1 MKKLLIASFA
11 ALVLTG
17 CGNASAPGSTLK
29 EAVANEAAI
38 RNAKMKAVLVYADW
52 CSSCKVLDPAIM
64 KARDL
69 SPMPGVEFVV
79 LDYTDKNEANFYAQ
93 AEAAGIEPAIRT
105 YLDGTVKTGL
115 LLLVDLDDGKVI
127 QKITKA
133 DTAPAILSK
142 IKDAITDS

>member
-1 MKKLLIASFA
+1 MKKLLIASFT
-11 ALVLTG
+11 ALLLTG

-29 EAVANEAAI
+29 EAVADSEAI

-79 LDYTDKNEANFYAQ
+79 LDYTEKN
-93 AEAAGIEPAIRT
+93 
-105 YLDGTVKTGL
+105 
-115 LLLVDLDDGKVI
+115 
-127 QKITKA
+127 
-133 DTAPAILSK
+133 
-142 IKDAITDS
+142 

>member
-1 MKKLLIASFA
+1 MKKLLIASFT
-11 ALVLTG
+11 ALLLTG

-29 EAVANEAAI
+29 EAVADSEAI

-79 LDYTDKNEANFYAQ
+79 LDYTEKNETDFYAQ

-115 LLLVDLDDGKVI
+115 LLLVDVDDGKVI